1 MKKNKVILTRTG
13 EEYTCKYLLDAADV
27 VDTKVDMGMS
37 GRFPQIIPYTLEEK
51 MDREHLYIRSVNGC
65 R

>member
-27 VDTKVDMGMS
+27 VDTKVDMGM
-37 GRFPQIIPYTLEEK
+37 
-51 MDREHLYIRSVNGC
+51 LYIRSVNGC

>member
-13 EEYTCKYLLDAADV
+13 EAYTCKYLLDAADV

-51 MDREHLYIRSVNGC
+51 KDREHLYIRSVNGC

>member
-37 GRFPQIIPYTLEEK
+37 GRFPQIIPYTL
-51 MDREHLYIRSVNGC
+51 
-65 R
+65 